1 MRGSKPVPVS
11 VFLMAMMFCT
21 INGYMQSRSLLHYY
35 SYSDQWFY
43 DPRPLIGIVLFLF
56 GLTINIHSDII
67 LRNLRKPNETGY
79 KIPKGVYFKKFF
91 SWLCMHAYAY
101 RWFF

>member
-43 DPRPLIGIVLFLF
+43 DPRPLIGIIMFLF
-56 GLTINIHSDII
+56 GLGINIHSDVA

-79 KIPKGVYFKKFF
+79 KIPKGVYILEKV
-91 SWLCMHAYAY
+91 LHLIMLIAC